1 MKDDYFDIEKLLD
14 ESSDKVDDELDNLNN
29 EVCKITNGVGSIRL
43 MPLYDDEV
51 RVTFKNENQIMDENY
66 YLVFVYN
73 NKKANNAPVRNKF
86 AALSYAETYPVL
98 IKPLKVNRAEKMISN
113 QKDLHEYLKEL
124 VNDESVLRSV
134 RMAMRQGEK
143 KKKGKICQ

>member
-1 MKDDYFDIEKLLD
+1 MKNDYFDLDKIMD

-29 EVCKITNGVGSIRL
+29 EVCGITHGVGHMSL
-43 MPLYDDEV
+43 MPLIDDETKV
-51 RVTFKNENQIMDENY
+51 LFRNNLQVMDENY
-66 YLVFVYN
+66 YLVFCYTN
-73 NKKANNAPVRNKF
+73 EKTNSPVRNKF

-98 IKPLKVNRAEKMISN
+98 IKPLKVNRAEKM
-113 QKDLHEYLKEL
+113 KELHEYLKEL

-143 KKKGKICQ
+143 KKKGN

>member
-1 MKDDYFDIEKLLD
+1 MKNDYFDLEKLMD

-29 EVCKITNGVGSIRL
+29 EVCGITNGVGSVRL
-43 MPLYDDEV
+43 TPIYDDEAKV
-51 RVTFKNENQIMDENY
+51 LFKNNLQVMDENY
-66 YLVFVYN
+66 YLVFCYTN
-73 NKKANNAPVRNKF
+73 GKTNSPVRNKF

-113 QKDLHEYLKEL
+113 QKELHEYLKEL

-143 KKKGKICQ
+143 KKKSK

>member
-1 MKDDYFDIEKLLD
+1 MKDDYFDLEKLMD

-29 EVCKITNGVGSIRL
+29 EVCGITKGVGHISL
-43 MPLYDDEV
+43 MPHIDDEAKV
-51 RVTFKNENQIMDENY
+51 LFRNNLQVMDENY
-66 YLVFVYN
+66 YLVFCYTN
-73 NKKANNAPVRNKF
+73 EKTNSPVRNKF

-113 QKDLHEYLKEL
+113 QKELHEYLKEL

-143 KKKGKICQ
+143 KKKGKI

>member
-1 MKDDYFDIEKLLD
+1 MKDDYFDLDKIMD

-43 MPLYDDEV
+43 MPIFDDEAKILFRNDMHV
-51 RVTFKNENQIMDENY
+51 MDETY
-66 YLVFVYN
+66 YLVFCYTNEKMNSQVY
-73 NKKANNAPVRNKF
+73 NKF
-86 AALSYAETYPVL
+86 AVISYAETYPVL
-98 IKPLKVNRAEKMISN
+98 IKPLKVNRPEKMISK

-143 KKKGKICQ
+143 KKKNN

>member
-1 MKDDYFDIEKLLD
+1 MKDDYFDLEKIMD

-29 EVCKITNGVGSIRL
+29 EVHMITNGIGSVRL
-43 MPLYDDEV
+43 TPIFDDEAKV
-51 RVTFKNENQIMDENY
+51 LFRNNLQIMDENY
-66 YLVFVYN
+66 YLVFCYTN
-73 NKKANNAPVRNKF
+73 EKTNSPVRNKF

-98 IKPLKVNRAEKMISN
+98 VKPLKVNRAEKMISN
-113 QKDLHEYLKEL
+113 QKELHEYLKEL

-143 KKKGKICQ
+143 KKKKE

>member
-1 MKDDYFDIEKLLD
+1 MKNDYFDLEKIMD

-29 EVCKITNGVGSIRL
+29 EVCGITNGVGHMSLI
-43 MPLYDDEV
+43 PFSDEV
-51 RVTFKNENQIMDENY
+51 KMLFKNSWQVMDENY
-66 YLVFVYN
+66 YLVFCYTN
-73 NKKANNAPVRNKF
+73 EKTNTPVRNKF

-98 IKPLKVNRAEKMISN
+98 VKPLKVNKAEKMISN
-113 QKDLHEYLKEL
+113 QKELHEYLKEL

-143 KKKGKICQ
+143 KKK